1 MNLQQ
6 HMDQWIKHLSLPQ
19 EQLGNMPVCPFAK
32 SAEYQLIHADF
43 NTIEIPKDDF
53 ELVIFVLP
61 TTMLEEEIF
70 DQCRQLNKKYIEYI
84 FLPDP
89 KNRETFINGVRTS
102 NNGYNLV
109 LCQPKDK
116 LLKARQSLLTTEYYT
131 YWDKDYLKEITG
143 MEQ

>member
-6 HMDQWIKHLSLPQ
+6 HMEQWITHLSVPQ
-19 EQLGNMPVCPFAK
+19 EQLGNMPICPFAK
-32 SAEYQLIHADF
+32 STEYQLIRADF
-43 NTIEIPKDDF
+43 NSIEIPKDDF

-61 TTMLEEEIF
+61 TALLEEEMF
-70 DQCRQLNKKYIEYI
+70 DQCQKLNEKYTEYI

-116 LLKARQSLLTTEYYT
+116 LLKARQSLLTTKYYT
-131 YWDKDYLKEITG
+131 YWSKDYLKEITG

>member
-6 HMDQWIKHLSLPQ
+6 HMAQWITHLSRPQ

-32 SAEYQLIHADF
+32 GTEYQLIHADF
-43 NTIEIPKDDF
+43 NSIQIPEDDF

-61 TTMLEEEIF
+61 TAVLEEEMF
-70 DQCRQLNKKYIEYI
+70 DQCCKLNEKYTEYI

-102 NNGYNLV
+102 NNSYNLV

-116 LLKARQSLLTTEYYT
+116 LLKARQSLSTTKYYT
-131 YWDKDYLKEITG
+131 YWDRDYLKEITG